1 SGAAQWLGSWRDGN
15 TGEERRRD
23 LDTGGLE
30 LRLRAAP
37 LCARAVAVG
46 YNMIDGMITAT
57 AVVATMPLIH
67 NNASDFE
74 SFRSCHLDAHPNGSP
89 MWVRWSCPGV
99 QRWHEA
105 GQPRAAFSRAT
116 DAVNLQN
123 GSSSVVTLITSIRCH
138 PETRH

>member
-46 YNMIDGMITAT
+46 FNMIDGMITAT
-57 AVVATMPLIH
+57 AVVATMALIH
-67 NNASDFE
+67 NNAGDFE
-74 SFRSCHLDAHPNGSP
+74 SFRSCYLDAHPNGSQ
-89 MWVRWSCPGV
+89 CGAAGV
-99 QRWHEA
+99 DPVCIA
-105 GQPRAAFSRAT
+105 GMKLANRELVSHARRMRKTCKTKAARS
-116 DAVNLQN
+116 L
-123 GSSSVVTLITSIRCH
+123 
-138 PETRH
+138 P

>member
-1 SGAAQWLGSWRDGN
+1 
-15 TGEERRRD
+15 
-23 LDTGGLE
+23 
-30 LRLRAAP
+30 
-37 LCARAVAVG
+37 
-46 YNMIDGMITAT
+46 
-57 AVVATMPLIH
+57 MPLIH
-67 NNASDFE
+67 NNAGDFE
-74 SFRSCHLDAHPNGSP
+74 SFRSAILDAHPNGSP

-105 GQPRAAFSRAT
+105 GQPRAGFSRAT